1 MSRLNKKI
9 PDLPDV
15 PVQEM
20 TPLVKELID
29 ICTMQNEQLR
39 LKNEIIQSLK
49 DEIAILKGEKAK
61 PKIKPSTLEKDS
73 KDDDK
78 ELVSWIQPMESTV
91 EGEYFQPFLFFKIF
105 FYNHPN
111 PNTDADK
118 KKRPG
123 SKKRRKTRHLVI
135 HNTVNVKPDNLPE
148 GSKLKD
154 YQDFYVQ
161 DILIQPFNT
170 RYRLERW
177 ETPSGEY
184 VVGIMPEGVA
194 QGHYGIQLI
203 RFILYQYYHAH
214 VTQPLIIEELLEFGI
229 DISSGKVNSIITEN
243 KDDFHS
249 EKEAILAAGL
259 EVSSSVHVDDTGA
272 RHKGRNGY
280 CTHIGNEWF
289 AWFSSTESKSRINFL
304 TLIRGKRTDYV
315 LNKESFDYM
324 KANKLPKYARHPLR
338 DFEGQIFPDDKQWQS
353 FLNALGIEKKKHV
366 QIATEAALIGSI
378 LENGFNRDLVIISDD
393 AGQFNVFLHSL
404 CWIHAERTINRLV
417 GFTDEQRLA
426 LKSIRDQFWTLYAD
440 LKAYRENPCPKK
452 KEELEKRFDQLFTT
466 QTCFVSLNLALKRIY
481 ANKSELLLVLE
492 RPDLCLHNNPSEN
505 DIREYVTVRK
515 ISGGTR
521 SDKGRK
527 CRDTFTSLKKTCRK
541 LRISFWEY
549 LHDRL
554 SGRNTIPMISDIIRQ
569 KARAPN

>member
-1 MSRLNKKI
+1 
-9 PDLPDV
+9 
-15 PVQEM
+15 
-20 TPLVKELID
+20 
-29 ICTMQNEQLR
+29 
-39 LKNEIIQSLK
+39 
-49 DEIAILKGEKAK
+49 
-61 PKIKPSTLEKDS
+61 
-73 KDDDK
+73 
-78 ELVSWIQPMESTV
+78 
-91 EGEYFQPFLFFKIF
+91 
-105 FYNHPN
+105 
-111 PNTDADK
+111 
-118 KKRPG
+118 
-123 SKKRRKTRHLVI
+123 
-135 HNTVNVKPDNLPE
+135 
-148 GSKLKD
+148 
-154 YQDFYVQ
+154 
-161 DILIQPFNT
+161 
-170 RYRLERW
+170 
-177 ETPSGEY
+177 
-184 VVGIMPEGVA
+184 
-194 QGHYGIQLI
+194 
-203 RFILYQYYHAH
+203 
-214 VTQPLIIEELLEFGI
+214 
-229 DISSGKVNSIITEN
+229 
-243 KDDFHS
+243 
-249 EKEAILAAGL
+249 
-259 EVSSSVHVDDTGA
+259 
-272 RHKGRNGY
+272 
-280 CTHIGNEWF
+280 
-289 AWFSSTESKSRINFL
+289 
-304 TLIRGKRTDYV
+304 
-315 LNKESFDYM
+315 M

-338 DFEGQIFPDDKQWQS
+338 DFDGQIFPDDKQWQS

-393 AGQFNVFLHSL
+393 AGQFNIFLHSL